1 MTTRVTPARPTL
13 ILAAPLT
20 GAFVMGCAETGGAF
34 GAAAIVSAC
43 ATSVLKAPVVAEAA
57 LSVHSTTA

>member
-1 MTTRVTPARPTL
+1 VPF
-13 ILAAPLT
+13 T